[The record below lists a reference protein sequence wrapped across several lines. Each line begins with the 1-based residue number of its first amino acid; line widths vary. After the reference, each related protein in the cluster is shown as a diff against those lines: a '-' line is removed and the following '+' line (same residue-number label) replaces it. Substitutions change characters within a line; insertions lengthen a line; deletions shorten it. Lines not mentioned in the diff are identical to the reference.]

1 MKNTVRTHTVV
12 KCAISKRQGVIKK
25 HGRKNIKD
33 WVGTQ
38 NP

>member
-25 HGRKNIKD
+25 QGRKNIKD
-33 WVGTQ
+33 WVGPQ